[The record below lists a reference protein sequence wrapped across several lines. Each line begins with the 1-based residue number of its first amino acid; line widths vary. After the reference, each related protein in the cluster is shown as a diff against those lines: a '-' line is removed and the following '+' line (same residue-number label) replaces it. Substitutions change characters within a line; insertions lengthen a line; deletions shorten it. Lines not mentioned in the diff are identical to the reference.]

1 MWWQVFTSI
10 AILLLNCA
18 IAVSLYG
25 QQIDSRRSNITVL
38 TLSVFVFL
46 LSIFDI
52 ETAESYIARAIILVI
67 LSFSIFVFYGM
78 FKLWLLLIKP
88 IIFDWNIALLKKY
101 STKEKP
107 TRYFS
112 ALEWMVVL
120 WVKRLPVFLVFL
132 ITSLQLILIRDFNAF
147 SETVK
152 PLF

>member
-52 ETAESYIARAIILVI
+52 EAAESYIARAITLVI

-78 FKLWLLLIKP
+78 LKLWLLLIKP

>member
-10 AILLLNCA
+10 AVLLLNCA

-52 ETAESYIARAIILVI
+52 EAAESYIARAIILVI

-120 WVKRLPVFLVFL
+120 WVKRLSVFLVFL
-132 ITSLQLILIRDFNAF
+132 ITSLQLILIRDFNSF
-147 SETVK
+147 SVTVK

>member
-52 ETAESYIARAIILVI
+52 ETAESYITRAIILVI

>member
-10 AILLLNCA
+10 AVLLLNCA

-52 ETAESYIARAIILVI
+52 EAAESYIARAIILVI